1 MIVTFQMILSIC
13 NKVIPVRSSCQLRIS
28 RSIFLT
34 RICEKDKVHELAPFK
49 ALPDLEN
56 PTLNPLKHAEL
67 LKAKVPQST
76 NSKVLKVAILGIPNS
91 GKSTLVNK
99 LVGHHVCPQSVKPN
113 TTRSNAKAVLT
124 SGDTQIVFLDTPGV
138 VEDIAAAKY
147 KMEKSLL
154 LDPEASCS
162 DADLLVVLHDV
173 SNRYVREA
181 LNKKVL
187 RLLCL
192 YYKDVPS
199 ILVLNKMDTIPKS
212 RRVLD
217 LIRKLTC
224 NRLDGEQGQLK
235 ITKDSKKS
243 IETYFKR
250 KARSEQEESIPG
262 KNASDILQIASRG
275 GLSEEKTSGL
285 ISGLLGWPG
294 FNDVFTI
301 SALNGTGVEDLKEYL
316 LDLAKPGRWNYPDNI
331 RFDDDPRNI
340 VINIIKSKFLDH
352 LPKNIPY
359 ELTPEIQ
366 MWEIDPDWNR
376 LRILATVDAK
386 NKLQLSKLL
395 GHKGSNIKSIS
406 DDIQNTLIDF
416 FSHEVHFV
424 LSVIPKFSTAPNK
437 QENARLDR
445 PSTVK
450 PNLFL

>member
-1 MIVTFQMILSIC
+1 LLDSLLQEMILSIC
-13 NKVIPVRSSCQLRIS
+13 SKVISTRSCCQFRIS
-28 RSIFLT
+28 RSIFLSSV
-34 RICEKDKVHELAPFK
+34 CDKGKAHELAPFK

-67 LKAKVPQST
+67 LKAKVAQST
-76 NSKVLKVAILGIPNS
+76 DSKVLRVAILGIPNS

-99 LVGHHVCPQSVKPN
+99 LVGHHICPQSVKPN
-113 TTRSNAKAVLT
+113 TTRKNAKAVLT
-124 SGDTQIVFLDTPGV
+124 SGDTQVVFLDTPGV

-162 DADLLVVLHDV
+162 NADLLVVLHDV

-192 YYKDVPS
+192 YYKAVPS

-243 IETYFKR
+243 IEKYLKR
-250 KARSEQEESIPG
+250 KARSEQEESIPT
-262 KNASDILQIASRG
+262 KNVGDILQIASRG
-275 GLSEEKTSGL
+275 GLTEEKTSGL

-301 SALNGTGVEDLKEYL
+301 SALNGDGVEDLREYL
-316 LDLAKPGRWNYPDNI
+316 FALAKPGRWKYHDNI

-352 LPKNIPY
+352 LPKNVPY

-386 NKLQLSKLL
+386 NKLQLNSLL
-395 GHKGSNIKSIS
+395 GYKGSNIKSMS

-437 QENARLDR
+437 QVT
-445 PSTVK
+445 STVK
-450 PNLFL
+450 PNIFL